1 MNINLSLCSATLYFI
16 FVFLMNKYSTS
27 YKQTPRQMLIY
38 TVVVLLSVIGT
49 EYSMKLGGFIGGS
62 VGIPTAAF
70 TKTPEF

>member
-1 MNINLSLCSATLYFI
+1 MNINLSLCAATLYFI

-38 TVVVLLSVIGT
+38 TAVVLLSVIGT
-49 EYSMKLGGFIGGS
+49 EYSMKLGGFIGSS